1 MESGAAGRGER
12 ESAGAVRCDK
22 KILSVNLPRF
32 RRKRGNKFFTSYI
45 FSMTN
50 NIEITFLR
58 LAILLSLLSFICLS
72 GYGGYLYTRYKKCN
86 KMGESLATLEIP
98 NSNPSQRQL
107 ASALATEL
115 NKRAIKYRENSV
127 QFIALSIGI
136 PFIIFI
142 LYYSIRWVI
151 LGRFF
156 PLWPVSSSEKGTN
169 CSDIKHLN
177 KNR

>member
-1 MESGAAGRGER
+1 MG
-12 ESAGAVRCDK
+12 VVTLTN
-22 KILSVNLPRF
+22 II
-32 RRKRGNKFFTSYI
+32 FF
-45 FSMTN
+45 MTN

-72 GYGGYLYTRYKKCN
+72 GYGGYLCTQYKKCN

-115 NKRAIKYRENSV
+115 NKRAIKHRENSV
-127 QFIALSIGI
+127 QFIVLSLCI
-136 PFIIFI
+136 PFIILI
-142 LYYSIRWVI
+142 LYYSIRWII
-151 LGRFF
+151 LGRLF
-156 PLWPVSSSEKGTN
+156 PLWPVSSPEKSTN
-169 CSDIKHLN
+169 CSDIKHLD